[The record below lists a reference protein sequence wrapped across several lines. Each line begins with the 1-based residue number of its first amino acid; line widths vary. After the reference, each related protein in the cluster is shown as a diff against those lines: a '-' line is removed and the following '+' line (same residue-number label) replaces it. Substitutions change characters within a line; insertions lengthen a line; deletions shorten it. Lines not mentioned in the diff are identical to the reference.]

1 MLINIV
7 PIGNSKG
14 IRIPKAILD
23 QCDIENEVDLE
34 VKNGKIIIEP
44 IKRIPRNGWT
54 ESFIKMAKTG
64 EDQLLFEDTIDL
76 EMEDWEW

>member
-1 MLINIV
+1 MLIDIV

-54 ESFIKMAKTG
+54 ESFIQMAKTG
-64 EDQLLFEDTIDL
+64 EDQLLFEEAIDL

>member
-54 ESFIKMAKTG
+54 ESFIQMAKTG
-64 EDQLLFEDTIDL
+64 EDQLLFEEAIDL